1 MVRKK
6 PVSSGLFIF
15 YNIRAGWGSLFFL
28 KLPVQIPPMFKRIS
42 FSLIILLLVAV
53 AVQAQ
58 PAPPAE
64 KVLKDAMQRAAH
76 EHKNVFIIFHASWCG
91 WCQRMDSIMNSVACK
106 KLFNDNF
113 VIEHLTVME
122 SKSKLNL
129 ENPGAQDVLKK
140 YNGEGQGI
148 PFWLIFDAKGNLL
161 GDCLIRPEGAD
172 LTTKGEN
179 TGCPATKEE
188 VAHFLKVLKKTS
200 ALNASQLA
208 VVEKSFTKK

>member
-1 MVRKK
+1 M
-6 PVSSGLFIF
+6 
-15 YNIRAGWGSLFFL
+15 
-28 KLPVQIPPMFKRIS
+28 
-42 FSLIILLLVAV
+42 LVAV
-53 AVQAQ
+53 VAHAQ

-91 WCQRMDSIMNSVACK
+91 WCHRMDSILNSAACK
-106 KLFNDNF
+106 KLFNDNY

-122 SKSKLNL
+122 SKTKLSL

-161 GDCLIRPEGAD
+161 GDCLMRPEGAD

-188 VAHFLKVLKKTS
+188 VAHFLKVLKKTA
-200 ALNASQLA
+200 ALNAAQLA
-208 VVEKSFTKK
+208 VVEKSFLKK